1 MNNEQHE
8 NTNTAEDAKR
18 PTHKRLVMNGARTP
32 LETES
37 SLIQEALVRRIRDA
51 DGWQGV
57 KEAWEALLKVQRVSK
72 DMFDEHERFSKCYAD
87 MTSS

>member
-1 MNNEQHE
+1 MNNKEQAQNPAKDAQRPIHE
-8 NTNTAEDAKR
+8 
-18 PTHKRLVMNGARTP
+18 RLVMNGARTP

-51 DGWQGV
+51 DRWQGV

-72 DMFDEHERFSKCYAD
+72 DMFDEHERFSKCYTD